1 MANSDREE
9 AEKIKDFI
17 ADLDKHINAMGN
29 KRELD
34 DIYED
39 TKELRSKLKSSLEYL
54 RTDIRDLRRIDET
67 DFYGTEPAL
76 AGQRRRVIMEIEKI
90 KTDIELEVY
99 PKVEKITKDM
109 LIKEDALMPNVA
121 EADKQAITQKTND
134 LLDGASRAVNF
145 VQKGIKLV
153 AAFKSIFIPII
164 GMAL

>member
-54 RTDIRDLRRIDET
+54 RTDIRDLRRIYET
-67 DFYGTEPAL
+67 DIY
-76 AGQRRRVIMEIEKI
+76 
-90 KTDIELEVY
+90 
-99 PKVEKITKDM
+99 
-109 LIKEDALMPNVA
+109 
-121 EADKQAITQKTND
+121 
-134 LLDGASRAVNF
+134 
-145 VQKGIKLV
+145 
-153 AAFKSIFIPII
+153 
-164 GMAL
+164 